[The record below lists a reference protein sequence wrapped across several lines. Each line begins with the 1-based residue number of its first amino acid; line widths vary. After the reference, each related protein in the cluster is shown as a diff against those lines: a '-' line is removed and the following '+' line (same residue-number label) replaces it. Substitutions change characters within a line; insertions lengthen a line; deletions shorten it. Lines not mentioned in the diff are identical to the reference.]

1 MNMLEWLEEVGIG
14 IAAGFLSGLTG
25 RGGGIIMIPLLV
37 SLIHLDQR
45 VAQGTSL
52 LTFSMSVSALAA
64 RRYWRKGRAIIRTAP
79 RITASIVPASIL
91 LAHFAQKVPTDILR
105 KIFVGLPPALQSL
118 IDAQR
123 QWAYLPL

>member
-25 RGGGIIMIPLLV
+25 VGGGIL
-37 SLIHLDQR
+37 LDQR

-52 LTFSMSVSALAA
+52 LTFSMSVLALAA

-79 RITASIVPASIL
+79 RIAASIVPASIL